1 MVTIPNIY
9 KSKHAKYFIL
19 IPLVLF
25 VVGIYFATHI
35 TLDSSLSGGVSRP
48 IQTNTTIN
56 QQQLASQI
64 SSSLHV
70 SSPSIQGSPSGVQIT
85 LSLNQSIANAESSLL
100 DVYGY
105 GKNYSNANFNITTLS
120 VALSNSPNN
129 QTLITQ
135 LDAARKLS
143 NSSLANARSSLQSE
157 LAYLEPFVG
166 TTYLNSTITPSE
178 MATVGQSRYTNASA
192 VYQNQII
199 TALHKVIPFT
209 TYSYQQVTA
218 TLGSYFLGQLTD
230 VVVIAFILISIVVF
244 FIFRSVVP
252 AFAVIFGAANDMIVA
267 LGAMG
272 LFGIPLGIASI
283 GALLMLIGYAID
295 TDVLTAVRILKR
307 HEGTPEDRAYSSMK
321 TGLTMTAT
329 ALVSFSVLFIVSLF
343 AYVPT
348 YYEISAVMICGLI
361 ADVFTTWFMS
371 ARLSLWYKNRK
382 EGKK

>member
-35 TLDSSLSGGVSRP
+35 TLDSSLSGGVSIL

-70 SSPSIQGSPSGVQIT
+70 ASPSIQGSPSGVQIT

-166 TTYLNSTITPSE
+166 TAFLPPHRTGP
-178 MATVGQSRYTNASA
+178 
-192 VYQNQII
+192 NQ
-199 TALHKVIPFT
+199 L
-209 TYSYQQVTA
+209 
-218 TLGSYFLGQLTD
+218 
-230 VVVIAFILISIVVF
+230 
-244 FIFRSVVP
+244 R
-252 AFAVIFGAANDMIVA
+252 
-267 LGAMG
+267 G
-272 LFGIPLGIASI
+272 LA
-283 GALLMLIGYAID
+283 
-295 TDVLTAVRILKR
+295 
-307 HEGTPEDRAYSSMK
+307 
-321 TGLTMTAT
+321 
-329 ALVSFSVLFIVSLF
+329 SVLPGPFPLF
-343 AYVPT
+343 PGPD
-348 YYEISAVMICGLI
+348 GL
-361 ADVFTTWFMS
+361 
-371 ARLSLWYKNRK
+371 
-382 EGKK
+382 